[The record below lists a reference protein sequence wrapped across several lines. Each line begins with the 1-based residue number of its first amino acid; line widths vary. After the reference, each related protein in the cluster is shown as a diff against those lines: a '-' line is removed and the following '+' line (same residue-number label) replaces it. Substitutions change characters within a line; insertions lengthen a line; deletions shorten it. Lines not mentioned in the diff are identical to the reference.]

1 VLVIRGG
8 QSDLLLAETADE
20 MVRRK
25 PGTAVVTFPEC
36 GHAPALMDEAQIAVI
51 RDWLEST

>member
-8 QSDLLLAETADE
+8 QSDLLTAETAEE

-25 PGTAVVTFPEC
+25 PGTQLVTFPEC
-36 GHAPALMDEAQIAVI
+36 GHAPALMDPAQIAAI
-51 RDWLEST
+51 RGWLAAT